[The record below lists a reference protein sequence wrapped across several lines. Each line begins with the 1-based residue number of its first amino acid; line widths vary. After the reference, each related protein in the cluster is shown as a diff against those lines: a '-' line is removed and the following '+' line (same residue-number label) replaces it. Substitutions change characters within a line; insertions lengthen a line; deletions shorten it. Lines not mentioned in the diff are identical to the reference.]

1 MRADRYTLKEKA
13 KIFIQ
18 RFISQIKHLSKILGI
33 YKLEI
38 KAETYEDNIPD
49 QYYMKNDEA

>member
-18 RFISQIKHLSKILGI
+18 RFISQIKYLSKILGI